1 MQIPD
6 VQLETER
13 LVLRLPQGQDF
24 EAWAA
29 FMADVD
35 RTRYIGGAQPRSLA
49 WRGLMT
55 MVGSWAVLGFG
66 MFSVI
71 EKSSGRWI
79 GRLGPWQPE
88 GWPGTEVGWSIVS
101 DAGGKGYATEG
112 ATAAIDWA
120 FDTLGWSEVIHTID
134 PANAASKGVAA
145 KLGSRYLRMDR
156 LPAPHDANQ
165 VEVWG
170 QSREE
175 WFARRKEQRQ

>member
-13 LVLRLPQGQDF
+13 LLLRVPQGQDF

-29 FMADVD
+29 FMADVE
-35 RTRYIGGAQPRSLA
+35 RTQYIGGAQPRSLA

-79 GRLGPWQPE
+79 GRIGPWQPE
-88 GWPGTEVGWSIVS
+88 GWPGTEVGWSLVS
-101 DAGGKGYATEG
+101 DAGGRGYATDG
-112 ATAAIDWA
+112 ATAAIGWA

-134 PANAASKGVAA
+134 PANVASKGVAA
-145 KLGSRYLRMDR
+145 RLGSRYLRMGR
-156 LPAPHDANQ
+156 LPAPHDVNE

-175 WFARRKEQRQ
+175 WFVRRKEQRQ